1 MRRIFARLMKC
12 LVLFSLVSMWSG
24 DWALANPY
32 LAKPGE
38 PLVRARIGTCAIT
51 GGFVHL
57 YAALDN
63 KLFEKYGVNAE
74 HIVVRGGSVAAAALA
89 ADEISFL
96 YCNADTNIARIATGM
111 DGKLV
116 ASPLVG
122 LPYVV
127 LARKDIKRPADL
139 KGKSIGVTRPGDF
152 TYKLAKDF
160 LKKHNLSDKDVT
172 LATVGGT
179 PTERYSA
186 LVQDVF
192 QAILIQPPL
201 DARGKKDGF
210 NVIYHL
216 SELGLPFIYSSLF
229 VNTKTFKERPVLV
242 QKMVATLAESVFL
255 VEKKP
260 ELGMASVGKTLRI
273 NDVETLQSAYDAYAK
288 RLINRR
294 MIVPAKMVAETI
306 ENARGEGTV
315 IRRKPNE
322 VFDNVFVENLDKSG
336 FMKELWGG
344 TVPEDSRK
352 P

>member
-1 MRRIFARLMKC
+1 MWRIFASLMKSFA
-12 LVLFSLVSMWSG
+12 VVAIVGIWSA
-24 DWALANPY
+24 DEALANPY
-32 LAKPGE
+32 LAKAGE
-38 PLVRARIGTCAIT
+38 PPMRARIGTCAIT
-51 GGFVHL
+51 GGFIHL

-74 HIVVRGGSVAAAALA
+74 HIVVRGGTVAAAALA

-127 LARKDIKRPADL
+127 LARRDIKRPADL

-179 PTERYSA
+179 PSERYTA
-186 LVQDVF
+186 LAQDVF
-192 QAILIQPPL
+192 QATLIQPPL

-216 SELGLPFIYSSLF
+216 NELGLPFIYSSLF
-229 VNTKTFKERPVLV
+229 TNAKTFKEKPALI
-242 QKMVATLAESVFL
+242 QKMVAALAESVYL
-255 VEKKP
+255 VEKRP
-260 ELGMASVGKTLRI
+260 EIGMASVGKTLRI
-273 NDVETLQSAYDAYAK
+273 NDPDILQSAYDAFAK
-288 RLINRR
+288 RLVNRR
-294 MIVPAKMVAETI
+294 LIVPPKMVAETI
-306 ENARGEGTV
+306 ENAREDGTV
-315 IRRKPNE
+315 IRRKANE
-322 VFDNVFVENLDKSG
+322 VFDNMFVEHLEKSG

-344 TVPEDSRK
+344 KVPEDTRK

>member
-1 MRRIFARLMKC
+1 MGGNFSDPAKYFAALT
-12 LVLFSLVSMWSG
+12 LVAVIA
-24 DWALANPY
+24 WARFAEANPY
-32 LAKPGE
+32 LAKAGE

-51 GGFVHL
+51 GGFIHF

-63 KLFEKYGVNAE
+63 KLFEKYGINAE

-96 YCNADTNIARIATGM
+96 YCNADANISRIATGM

-139 KGKSIGVTRPGDF
+139 KGKTIGVTRPGDF

-172 LATVGGT
+172 LAPVGGT
-179 PTERYSA
+179 PTERYAA

-216 SELGLPFIYSSLF
+216 SDLGAPFIYSSLF
-229 VNTKTFKERPVLV
+229 SNLKTHRERPALV
-242 QKMVATLAESVFL
+242 QKMVAALAESVYL

-273 NDVETLQSAYDAYAK
+273 SDAEVLQSAYDAFAK

-294 MIVPAKMVAETI
+294 LIVPAKMVADTI
-306 ENARGEGTV
+306 ENAREEGTV
-315 IRRKPNE
+315 IRRKANE
-322 VFDNVFVENLDKSG
+322 VFDNTFAENLEKSG
-336 FMKELWGG
+336 FLKELWGG
-344 TVPEDSRK
+344 ALPDERK
-352 P
+352 R